1 MRNNGTFTILGLA
14 GSLRQRSYNRALL
27 HAAQEMVPPHVQ
39 MRIFELAG
47 LPLFNEDIEAAG
59 DPPAVQALK
68 DSIASAD
75 ALLIAT
81 PEYNY
86 SAPAVLTNALD
97 WASRAPNHEPSV
109 LVHKPVALMGATL
122 GEYGTVRA
130 QLVLRQVLAS
140 VECCVLLKPE
150 VFIARASEHFD
161 SAGKLQNRQTRQAV
175 KQLLY
180 ELLTWA
186 KQGGSSF
193 YYA

>member
-14 GSLRQRSYNRALL
+14 GSLRQKSYNRALL
-27 HAAQEMVPPHVQ
+27 HAAQEMVPPYVQ
-39 MRIFELAG
+39 MRIFELASI
-47 LPLFNEDIEAAG
+47 PLFNEDLEEAG

-68 DSIASAD
+68 GSIASAD

-97 WASRAPNHEPSV
+97 WASRAPNHQPSV

-140 VECCVLLKPE
+140 VECSVLLKPE

-161 SAGKLQNRQTRQAV
+161 GEGKLQNKQTRQAV
-175 KQLLY
+175 KQLIDGLLAWTKHGSNSLY
-180 ELLTWA
+180 
-186 KQGGSSF
+186 
-193 YYA
+193 YV